1 MDGHDRRISFEGIT
15 NARDLGGLTGAGGKT
30 VRRGKLLRSANLSK
44 ATDSDVE
51 KLREVYDLRLVLD
64 LRTGM
69 AAAQKPDVA
78 IEGVHHEVV
87 SIFDDAMIGVTH
99 ESDRDYERR
108 KKLMPP
114 MTFLYQMMVTEP
126 SCRAKFHTVLTR
138 IMLQEEGSVLW
149 HCSEG
154 KDRCGLVTLFLLSE
168 LQVDREQILE
178 DYLLTNETA
187 FARAD
192 YYYRKVLENGGDEA
206 VAVSVR
212 DAFVVKPEYL
222 QSALDVITA
231 EFGDVEHYLTQGLGL
246 SRDLLGR
253 FRERMLE

>member
-1 MDGHDRRISFEGIT
+1 M
-15 NARDLGGLTGAGGKT
+15 
-30 VRRGKLLRSANLSK
+30 
-44 ATDSDVE
+44 
-51 KLREVYDLRLVLD
+51 
-64 LRTGM
+64 
-69 AAAQKPDVA
+69 
-78 IEGVHHEVV
+78 
-87 SIFDDAMIGVTH
+87 
-99 ESDRDYERR
+99 
-108 KKLMPP
+108 
-114 MTFLYQMMVTEP
+114 
-126 SCRAKFHTVLTR
+126 
-138 IMLQEEGSVLW
+138 
-149 HCSEG
+149 
-154 KDRCGLVTLFLLSE
+154 VTLFLLSE

-246 SRDLLGR
+246 SRDSLGR